1 MKLGIKEVDE
11 TLKEVLTNINPRDG
25 VDVSTVVPEVEPNR
39 YYCFRTGGP
48 HFFGKCKDKEKVR
61 KEYLENI
68 WPFIYHV
75 KGFGKKILTGTISKV
90 KAGTGY
96 PVLKFYHVNETRS
109 QQDFRQVM
117 YKKVIEKKKEIEMT
131 MHKVV
136 ALCFVPNPDSQT
148 NTIVDHIN
156 GNRVDYRIENLRW
169 TTLKGN
175 AVGNAGQSS
184 DPDAAYDIVNAQ
196 MWFHENSNAFKGGK
210 DKFERERQQH
220 KQQLSLLEEFEGGL
234 NK

>member
-1 MKLGIKEVDE
+1 MSLGIKEIDE

-25 VDVSTVVPEVEPNR
+25 VDVSTVLPVEPNR

-48 HFFGKCKDKEKVR
+48 HFFGKCKEKEKVR

-75 KGFGKKILTGTISKV
+75 KGFGKKILTGTISKG
-90 KAGTGY
+90 KASMGY
-96 PVLKFYHVNETRS
+96 PMLKLYHANETRP

-117 YKKVIEKKKEIEMT
+117 YKKVIEKKKEIEIT
-131 MHKVV
+131 IHKTV
-136 ALCFVPNPDSQT
+136 ALCFVPNPDSKI

-175 AVGNAGQSS
+175 SVGNAGQSS
-184 DPDAAYDIVNAQ
+184 DPDTVYDIVNSQ

-210 DKFERERQQH
+210 DKFEREREQH
-220 KQQLSLLEEFEGGL
+220 KKQLSLLQEFEGGL